1 MPLLQVIGDKRD
13 PIVKGKH
20 LEVHTVDPT
29 AAYPIL
35 SAVLTVGEVQW
46 QLKIGAHTM
55 RSSSTVGE
63 PTYIFSSVFEA
74 DPDTF
79 YCVVF
84 KKSTLNGVGFMWFA

>member
-1 MPLLQVIGDKRD
+1 VGDKRY
-13 PIVKGKH
+13 PLVKGQH
-20 LEVHTVDPT
+20 LEVHTVEPT

-46 QLKIGAHTM
+46 QLKIGSHTM

-63 PTYIFSSVFEA
+63 PTYIFSSVFET

-84 KKSTLNGVGFMWFA
+84 KKSKSHGDVDRQHGFSGT